1 MKILILRSREGW
13 QIDQLETSIKR
24 RGGLV
29 YKGDIRDLVLAVGDK
44 NSDYSN
50 SSSTPTSDM
59 KPLVGVGNV
68 NISDMDAVIVRV
80 IPLGS
85 LEQLMFRMNTLRRV
99 VSMGVRVINHP
110 EAIERTV
117 DKAYTSHL
125 LADQGMPTPKTVVCE
140 GYDDAMA
147 AFNTLGDVVV
157 KPLHGSC
164 GQGIVRICDPDTAY
178 RVFRTMEMS
187 RFVFYLQS
195 FVDNG
200 GEDTRVFVAGGKVIA
215 AMKRRSNDWR
225 NNFHRGSSVETIE
238 PTVSQREM
246 AIKAVTILGL
256 DYAGIDFLCD
266 GNGTEYIIEVNGIPG
281 WRGLQKTCETTISD
295 HIVGLVYQ

>member
-1 MKILILRSREGW
+1 
-13 QIDQLETSIKR
+13 
-24 RGGLV
+24 
-29 YKGDIRDLVLAVGDK
+29 
-44 NSDYSN
+44 
-50 SSSTPTSDM
+50 
-59 KPLVGVGNV
+59 
-68 NISDMDAVIVRV
+68 
-80 IPLGS
+80 
-85 LEQLMFRMNTLRRV
+85 
-99 VSMGVRVINHP
+99 
-110 EAIERTV
+110 
-117 DKAYTSHL
+117 
-125 LADQGMPTPKTVVCE
+125 
-140 GYDDAMA
+140 
-147 AFNTLGDVVV
+147 
-157 KPLHGSC
+157 
-164 GQGIVRICDPDTAY
+164 
-178 RVFRTMEMS
+178 MEMS